1 MKKWMKYTLVGVA
14 LAGCLLLGAAAKS
27 NAYKLGKNIDLL
39 INMLRYVELFYV
51 DDVDGDKVLEAAA
64 EGMTKILDPYT
75 EYIPSERMG
84 DFKVMTTGKYGGVGS
99 LIRQRGDYV
108 EFSAPYKGSPADKA
122 GIRPGDRIVEIEGK
136 SAKGYTTQQVSDKL
150 KGDAGSSIKITIEKF
165 PTGELVPLKIQRE
178 RIAIPGVPYYGMV
191 AEGIGYIAHSEFT
204 EGCSADLLKAYE
216 ALSAQGMKAL
226 VLDYRDNTGG
236 ILQEAVKILSLFL
249 PVGSEVVS
257 TRSPKSP
264 NENRVFKTEN
274 PPVSTDLPIVVL
286 TDNSSASATE
296 IVAGAL
302 QDYDRAVIMGQRTF
316 GKGLVQSTY
325 PLGYDA
331 YVKMTTSKYHLPS
344 GRCVQAKDYSAHNE
358 DGSVASVPD
367 SLISEFHTRAGRK
380 VYDGGGVMP
389 DVKLEPEYVSTF
401 AVMVYAQGFVDDFLT
416 DYCARHYDELE
427 GSVVPTQYHFTDEAY
442 GEFVE
447 FMKDKT
453 VAWESY
459 ATHLWKEFKK
469 AAEKERWEENMSEQ
483 MAQIEANITNDT
495 QDNLWLY
502 KQELQRII
510 ENQIV
515 ARYCYSEGA
524 TAHNLPNDTELKSAV
539 ELLQNAERYTA
550 IVTTQDTERK

>member
-1 MKKWMKYTLVGVA
+1 MKRGVKYSIVA
-14 LAGCLLLGAAAKS
+14 VAVAGCLLLGAAAKD
-27 NAYKLGKNIDLL
+27 NAYNLGKNIDLL
-39 INMLRYVELFYV
+39 INMLRFVDLFYV
-51 DDVDGDKVLEAAA
+51 DDVESDKVAEAAA
-64 EGMTKILDPYT
+64 QGMTKILDPYT
-75 EYIPSERMG
+75 EYIPAERMG
-84 DFKVMTTGKYGGVGS
+84 DFKAMTTGKYGGVGS

-108 EFSAPYKGSPADKA
+108 EFSAPYKNSPADLA
-122 GIRPGDRIVEIEGK
+122 GIRPGDRIVEIDGK
-136 SAKGYTTQQVSDKL
+136 SAKGFTTQQVSDKL

-191 AEGIGYIAHSEFT
+191 GDSIGYISHSEFT
-204 EGCSADLLKAYE
+204 EGCSADMMRAYE
-216 ALSAQGMKAL
+216 ALAKQGLKGL

-236 ILQEAVKILSLFL
+236 ILQEAVQVLSLFL
-249 PVGSEVVS
+249 PTGSEVVS
-257 TRSPKSP
+257 TRSSKGGA
-264 NENRVFKTEN
+264 ENRVFKTEN
-274 PPVSTDLPIVVL
+274 PPITTDIPIVVL
-286 TDNSSASATE
+286 TDNSSASASE

-302 QDYDRAVIMGQRTF
+302 QDYDRAVLMGQRTF

-325 PLGYDA
+325 PLGYES
-331 YVKMTTSKYHLPS
+331 YIKMTTAKYYLPS

-389 DVKLEPEYVSTF
+389 DVRLEPEYVSTF
-401 AVMVYAQGFVDDFLT
+401 AVMVYAQGFVDDFLSE
-416 DYCARHYDELE
+416 YCARHYDELQE
-427 GSVVPTQYHFTDEAY
+427 AVVPTQYHFSDEAY

-495 QDNLWLY
+495 QDNILLY
-502 KQELQRII
+502 KKELQSII

-524 TAHNLPNDTELKSAV
+524 TKHLLPNDVELKRAV
-539 ELLQNAERYTA
+539 ELLQDLEKYNT
-550 IVTTQDTERK
+550 ILTSQDTERK